1 MTTLLLAFLL
11 LAIMLVLLASGAWVA
26 ICLLGVGMVAVEF
39 FTSAPTGTTMA
50 TTIWSSS
57 DSWALTALPLFIWM
71 AEILYRTRMAEDMF
85 SGLAPWLT
93 RLPGRLMHVNI
104 LGCGIFAA
112 VSGSS
117 SATCAT
123 IGKMTVPELR
133 RRGYDGRMTICTLA
147 GSGTLGLLIPPSIM
161 LIVYGFIAEVS
172 IARLFIAGFVPGLML
187 VVMFMGYTA
196 IWALLN
202 PEKTPPAD
210 MQMTLGQRLWS
221 SRRLIPVLF
230 LILAVL
236 GSIYAGI
243 ATPTEAATIGV
254 LGSLVLSWVFG
265 SLTWQNFSESV
276 MGATRTSCMIIFIIN
291 GAAFLSIAMGFTGIP
306 RALAEWIT
314 TLDMS
319 VYMLLFVLTIFYVML
334 GCFLDGIS
342 IVVLTTGI
350 IQPMIMAAA
359 STSSGTAS
367 TSSSSWRRRRSP
379 RRSGST
385 CSCSSTSRATTSCTW
400 RARPCRSSSF
410 CWPQSRYS
418 WPFRTSRSTCRRR
431 CCRGNAERRARTA
444 GRFRRQPRHGR
455 APARADHETRAADLR
470 AARGIRP
477 IGARRRGCDAAAV
490 ASSRIRNLA
499 RTARNSAPSRRSCP
513 PRHGCE

>member
-11 LAIMLVLLASGAWVA
+11 LVVMLVLLASGAWVA
-26 ICLLGVGMVAVEF
+26 ICLLGVGMVAVQF

-172 IARLFIAGFVPGLML
+172 IARLFIAGFLPGLML

-210 MQMTLGQRLWS
+210 IQMTLGQRLWS

-243 ATPTEAATIGV
+243 ATPTEAATVGV

-265 SLTWQNFSESV
+265 SLTWQNFSERV

-350 IQPMIMAAA
+350 IQPMIIAAGIDVVWYGIFIVIVVEA
-359 STSSGTAS
+359 AQITPPVGFNLFVLQYFT
-367 TSSSSWRRRRSP
+367 
-379 RRSGST
+379 GHNIL
-385 CSCSSTSRATTSCTW
+385 
-400 RARPCRSSSF
+400 
-410 CWPQSRYS
+410 YV
-418 WPFRTSRSTCRRR
+418 
-431 CCRGNAERRARTA
+431 
-444 GRFRRQPRHGR
+444 
-455 APARADHETRAADLR
+455 ARAALPFFFVLLAA
-470 AARGIRP
+470 IP
-477 IGARRRGCDAAAV
+477 ILV
-490 ASSRIRNLA
+490 AFPDIALYLPTTMLSR
-499 RTARNSAPSRRSCP
+499 
-513 PRHGCE
+513 